1 MRDAAVDIPS
11 VASFVGLGLGDAIS
25 VIARAR
31 NHLQADKSLPFRF
44 EVTV

>member
-1 MRDAAVDIPS
+1 MRDEAGHILS

-31 NHLQADKSLPFRF
+31 NHLQANRSLAFRI
-44 EVTV
+44 EVTA

>member
-1 MRDAAVDIPS
+1 MRDAAGHIPS

-31 NHLQADKSLPFRF
+31 NHLHPNRSLAFRF
-44 EVTV
+44 EVTA

>member
-1 MRDAAVDIPS
+1 MRDEAGHILS

-31 NHLQADKSLPFRF
+31 NHLPANRSLGFCF
-44 EVTV
+44 EIPV